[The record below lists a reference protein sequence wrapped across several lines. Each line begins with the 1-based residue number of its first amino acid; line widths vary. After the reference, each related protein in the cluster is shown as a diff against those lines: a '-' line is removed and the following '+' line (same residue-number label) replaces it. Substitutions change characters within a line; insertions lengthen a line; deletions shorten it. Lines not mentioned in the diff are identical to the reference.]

1 MRIRL
6 LFIGAT
12 LGGLSLGQVAFAQS
26 FDAGR
31 YIDHINVL
39 ASPDM
44 KGRAT
49 GSPELERAGQYI
61 TAQFK
66 ALKLKPAPG
75 ATGYL
80 QPFQVTTS
88 AKIGR
93 ENHLEVTSRGT
104 VTAFGALK
112 DFQPLNFS
120 SSGKASGGLVFA
132 GYGITAPEYSYDDY
146 AGIDASGKFVVVLA
160 HEPQELDKNSVFL
173 GEAYTD
179 HAQMYAKAANAK
191 KHGARGVIV
200 VSDRPNHKGE
210 AAKLEAF
217 GTTNGP
223 ADAGILSLQMMPES
237 LSGLFSA
244 AGKNLNDL
252 ESGIDSDLKPRSF
265 EFAGVQVQEQVDV
278 ERAVKTVNNVVA
290 WLPGETNE
298 YLIIGAHYDH
308 LGLGEQFSMAP
319 SLAGTVH
326 PGADDN
332 ASGTA
337 AVLELAKYFAGKK
350 LKRGIL
356 FLTFAGEELG
366 LLGSSYYAN
375 HPELPLANAV
385 TMINLD
391 MVGRVRE
398 GKLYVGGA
406 GTGSTLRT
414 SLDTII
420 PGHPLKVDYSD
431 NSGYGSSDHTSF
443 TAKQVPV
450 LFFFSGLHGD
460 YHKPSDTWDKI
471 DGPNSV
477 EVLKLVSEIAEK
489 LDAAPERP
497 KFVRVEPKAEPRSE
511 TPGSTSSNSGG
522 GYGPNFGSI
531 PDFAEPPKGVR
542 FADVKDGSPAALA
555 GLKAGD
561 IMITFGDK
569 DIANLYDFTY
579 ALRSHKAGD
588 EVLVEVLRG
597 EQKLAVKVK
606 LTERK

>member
-1 MRIRL
+1 MRTRL
-6 LFIGAT
+6 LLIGTA
-12 LGGLSLGQVAFAQS
+12 LGSLALVQIALAQT

-31 YIDHINVL
+31 YIDHIKVL

-61 TAQFK
+61 AAQFK
-66 ALKLKPAPG
+66 ALQLKPAPG

-93 ENHLEVTSRGT
+93 ENHLEVTSGGAA
-104 VTAFGALK
+104 TAFEALK

-146 AGIDASGKFVVVLA
+146 AGIDAKGKFVVVLS
-160 HEPQELDKNSVFL
+160 HEPQERDKNSVFL

-179 HAQMYAKAANAK
+179 HSQMYAKAANAK
-191 KHGARGVIV
+191 AHGARGVIV
-200 VSDRPNHKGE
+200 LKDRPNHKDDE
-210 AAKLEAF
+210 AKLEAF
-217 GTTNGP
+217 GKTNGP
-223 ADAGILSLQMMPES
+223 ADAGILSLQMMPEA

-244 AGKNLNDL
+244 AGKKLEDL
-252 ESGIDSDLKPRSF
+252 EAGIDGDLKPRSF
-265 EFAGVQVQEQVDV
+265 EFAGVQVQEQVEV

-375 HPELPLANAV
+375 HPEIPLANAV

-406 GTGSTLRT
+406 GTGNTLRA
-414 SLDTII
+414 SLDAII

-497 KFVRVEPKAEPRSE
+497 KFVRVEPKSG

>member
-1 MRIRL
+1 MCSRFFL
-6 LFIGAT
+6 SCLAAT
-12 LGGLSLGQVAFAQS
+12 GVCLGQS

-31 YIDHINVL
+31 YVDHIKVL
-39 ASPDM
+39 AAPEM

-61 TAQFK
+61 TEQFK

-75 ATGYL
+75 LTGYL

-88 AKIGR
+88 AKIGK
-93 ENHLEVTSRGT
+93 ENRLEVTSGT
-104 VTAFGALK
+104 TGTTFEALK

-120 SSGKASGGLVFA
+120 ASGKASGGLVFA

-146 AGIDASGKFVVVLA
+146 AGVDAKGKFVVVLS
-160 HEPQELDKNSVFL
+160 HEPQEFDKKSVFL

-179 HAQMYAKAANAK
+179 HSQMYAKAANAK
-191 KHGARGVIV
+191 AHGARGVIV
-200 VSDRPNHKGE
+200 VKDRPNHKDDE
-210 AAKLEAF
+210 NKLDAF
-217 GTTNGP
+217 GKTNGP
-223 ADAGILSLQMMPES
+223 ADAGILSLQMMPEA

-244 AGKNLNDL
+244 AGKKL
-252 ESGIDSDLKPRSF
+252 EELEAGIDGDLKPRSF
-265 EFAGVQVQEQVDV
+265 VFAGVEVREQVDV

-290 WLPGETNE
+290 WLPGETSE

-308 LGLGEQFSMAP
+308 LGLGEQHSMAP

-375 HPELPLANAV
+375 HPQMPLANAV

-406 GTGSTLRT
+406 GTGSTLRA
-414 SLDTII
+414 SLDAII
-420 PGHPLKVDYSD
+420 PGRPLKVDYSD

-477 EVLKLVSEIAEK
+477 EVLKLVSTIAEK
-489 LDAAPERP
+489 LDAAEERP
-497 KFVRVEPKAEPRSE
+497 KFVRVEPKVEPRSGA
-511 TPGSTSSNSGG
+511 TGTSSSSGG

-542 FADVKDGSPAALA
+542 FADVKDGSPAAVA

-569 DIANLYDFTY
+569 DIANLYDFTF

-597 EQKLAVKVK
+597 DQKLAVKVK